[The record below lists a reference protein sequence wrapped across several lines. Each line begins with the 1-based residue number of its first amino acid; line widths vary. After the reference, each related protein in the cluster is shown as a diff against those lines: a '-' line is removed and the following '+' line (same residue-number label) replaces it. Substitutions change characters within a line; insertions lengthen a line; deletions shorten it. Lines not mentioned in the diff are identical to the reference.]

1 MGTWIAARAY
11 VWLTLREIAG
21 VMSKGG
27 SDEEIWELE
36 RGMMGWAKVMVLGF
50 LTAFTAFLIS
60 FVGWLVTVRK
70 RRLALNNL
78 PPRH

>member
-36 RGMMGWAKVMVLGF
+36 RGMMGWANVMVVVF